1 VNTRYRPRPAL
12 PSTSVLITASAS
24 LTLSLLGGCTTAPVE
39 TLADGSALR
48 ELIVQQTHDPGASA
62 RNGTTPPAG
71 TDPDVANASVQA
83 VRAKSGRESSGTT
96 RSNVLDALSGSR
108 SR

>member
-1 VNTRYRPRPAL
+1 VNIRHRPRPAL
-12 PSTSVLITASAS
+12 PSTSVRIAASAS
-24 LTLSLLGGCTTAPVE
+24 LVLSLLGGCTTAPVE

-62 RNGTTPPAG
+62 RNGTTPPTG